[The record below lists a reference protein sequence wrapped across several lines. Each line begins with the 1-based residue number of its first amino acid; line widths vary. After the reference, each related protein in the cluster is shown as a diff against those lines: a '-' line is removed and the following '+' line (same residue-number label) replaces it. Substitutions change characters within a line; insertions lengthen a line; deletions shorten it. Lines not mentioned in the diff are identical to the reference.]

1 MGAAGDMLTAA
12 LLELCD
18 KQKFLEK
25 INAIGIPK
33 VTEEANSGS
42 KCGICGTQMSVRVDG
57 IAEESHDVHEHTHH
71 HHAHHAH
78 TSMQDI
84 ENLIHGFTV
93 SEKVKSDAIAI
104 YKLLAE
110 AESHAHGKPVAE
122 IHFHEVGT
130 LDAVTDIVGVCM
142 LIEEVAP
149 EKIIASPIHVGSS
162 HVHCAHG
169 ILPVPAPATAYLL
182 QNIPMYGGTVE
193 GELCTPTGA
202 ALLKYFVSEFG
213 NMPVIKT
220 DSIGYGFGKKEFSR
234 LSCVRAFLGDTEDQT
249 EQIIEL
255 KCNLDDMT
263 GERIGLALERLFE
276 AGALDV
282 FTTPIGMKKNRPAI
296 LLTCLCRPQQRD
308 TMLHEIFKHTT
319 TIGVRETLCNRYV
332 LDRTETVQHTQYG
345 DVRVKQ
351 IRGYGVERS
360 KPEFVDLA
368 RLTQKHGVAID
379 KIKLFEY

>member
-360 KPEFVDLA
+360 KPEPDDLA